1 MSSGSSLPAGTLS
14 KLMSVSFKMI
24 GNQVA
29 SIIANW
35 RGMSPPVFAIPFTLR
50 PLSAHSHDKIIHKLS
65 RIFNGSMK
73 AITNL

>member
-1 MSSGSSLPAGTLS
+1 
-14 KLMSVSFKMI
+14 MSVSFKMI

-35 RGMSPPVFAIPFTLR
+35 HGMSSPVFAITRSLMS
-50 PLSAHSHDKIIHKLS
+50 LSALSHDKIIHKLS
-65 RIFNGSMK
+65 RFFNGPMK